1 MVVGNQALF
10 SLSFWLL
17 SRKLNKG
24 FFANVTARKPSL
36 IFWKLKF
43 PKIRIFA
50 KNTSGKL
57 LRTKAKMYVFSIHAI
72 AILCRSRNVR
82 YVIYDASISQFAF
95 CLPLGI
101 LILAKKPTKVVKIG
115 QGRIFGGRISFRKP
129 FKNHMVFHLV
139 SIDAATL
146 NLITHLS

>member
-36 IFWKLKF
+36 WKLKF

-72 AILCRSRNVR
+72 AILRSSRNVR
-82 YVIYDASISQFAF
+82 YVIYDASKFYFPICILLTSGNFQTFKPWCKETYKGSKNWSAAYF
-95 CLPLGI
+95 GEAYIVFENRSKTIWFSILCPLT
-101 LILAKKPTKVVKIG
+101 LL
-115 QGRIFGGRISFRKP
+115 
-129 FKNHMVFHLV
+129 L
-139 SIDAATL
+139 SI
-146 NLITHLS
+146 

>member
-1 MVVGNQALF
+1 MQF
-10 SLSFWLL
+10 CSF
-17 SRKLNKG
+17 R
-24 FFANVTARKPSL
+24 
-36 IFWKLKF
+36 
-43 PKIRIFA
+43 
-50 KNTSGKL
+50 
-57 LRTKAKMYVFSIHAI
+57 IHAI
-72 AILCRSRNVR
+72 AILDGSRNVR

-101 LILAKKPTKVVKIG
+101 LILAKKPTKVGKIG

-139 SIDAATL
+139 SIDTATL